1 MPLSI
6 SYEKILLFYYLL
18 YYFLLTGAI
27 NNYSVFSNR
36 AVVES
41 HPNTEAEL
49 LPPVVVT
56 LASNETDFMTR

>member
-1 MPLSI
+1 M
-6 SYEKILLFYYLL
+6 
-18 YYFLLTGAI
+18 GAV
-27 NNYSVFSNR
+27 NNYSVFSNS

-56 LASNETDFMTR
+56 LASNETDFITR